1 MRKIKL
7 ANDDDILK
15 HLDNLSLPELS
26 KTRGGKDA
34 PVAPVYDPPIM
45 YTGFKVGIPI

>member
-1 MRKIKL
+1 MDADSKSEMSRKNNNTIYYMRKIKL

-26 KTRGGKDA
+26 KTRGG
-34 PVAPVYDPPIM
+34 
-45 YTGFKVGIPI
+45 